1 MLRRPALIC
10 NRYAP
15 DITRWVLLLAA
26 AKWVC
31 TEAHTAGPT
40 GHQGGAQTNNRAPP
54 SGDSNCLQLLRFT
67 RHRLLQSHAHQIGM
81 MDSWPA
87 PMAQLRL
94 HTRWAGHGI
103 VGDWTYGAAAGSPP
117 PPADGGTDAANEEY
131 KATAERADRMM
142 LHSHRLRL
150 PFEVRSA
157 APAAPRLRRGAA
169 LQMVCNHLSALGPS
183 LAHALCTENR
193 LSCAAGAAPRS
204 AGSPG
209 PQLRRFIQ
217 GRALV
222 YCSCRRWASPARR
235 RRQLR
240 QPAAWRESAGAG
252 LRVWTAAGRRSW
264 SRRTRWAGTSAA
276 RWRPF
281 DGLQGPG
288 VTPCVTWPSPSQ
300 CAVTAVAR

>member
-1 MLRRPALIC
+1 
-10 NRYAP
+10 
-15 DITRWVLLLAA
+15 
-26 AKWVC
+26 
-31 TEAHTAGPT
+31 
-40 GHQGGAQTNNRAPP
+40 
-54 SGDSNCLQLLRFT
+54 
-67 RHRLLQSHAHQIGM
+67 

-131 KATAERADRMM
+131 KVTAERANRMM

-204 AGSPG
+204 AGSPARSCG
-209 PQLRRFIQ
+209 GAAAVLSRDAPLCTARAGDGLLQHGGGGSCGSQQHGGNRRELVCVCGRRPGGGAGRG
-217 GRALV
+217 GRAGRVPL
-222 YCSCRRWASPARR
+222 RPAGGRLTGPARR
-235 RRQLR
+235 I
-240 QPAAWRESAGAG
+240 PAM
-252 LRVWTAAGRRSW
+252 
-264 SRRTRWAGTSAA
+264 
-276 RWRPF
+276 
-281 DGLQGPG
+281 GLQGPG